1 MIILNGFTFVHGQP
15 FFSSVLSPEMDSILN
30 QYIDNTPNGYST
42 IQMTFMEYGGVD
54 FLRLSNSNGY
64 DSRFIDGYFIKRNKL
79 IVFYSYNKKDWGHFI
94 NYSAVLNYKDSISS
108 YNDNAPREDGRVIIS
123 INERPHSILYQLRS
137 PHEIVEVNSVKSCPE
152 IKWEEANDTNAI
164 KSRKLNRIINDYIN
178 NNYSMLYV
186 IRFNKIDDNY
196 YVSING
202 SFAYDRNETDAF
214 FFRNGHLIVLYDM
227 QMIPDYDF
235 IAKKDIIK
243 YEKNIDNYRGAIL
256 YPEFKNLPTP
266 QKYKIVSRNKIK
278 KVSLR
283 NKEWILI

>member
-1 MIILNGFTFVHGQP
+1 M
-15 FFSSVLSPEMDSILN
+15 
-30 QYIDNTPNGYST
+30 
-42 IQMTFMEYGGVD
+42 IQM
-54 FLRLSNSNGY
+54 
-64 DSRFIDGYFIKRNKL
+64 
-79 IVFYSYNKKDWGHFI
+79 
-94 NYSAVLNYKDSISS
+94 
-108 YNDNAPREDGRVIIS
+108 
-123 INERPHSILYQLRS
+123 
-137 PHEIVEVNSVKSCPE
+137 
-152 IKWEEANDTNAI
+152 
-164 KSRKLNRIINDYIN
+164 LNRIINDYIN